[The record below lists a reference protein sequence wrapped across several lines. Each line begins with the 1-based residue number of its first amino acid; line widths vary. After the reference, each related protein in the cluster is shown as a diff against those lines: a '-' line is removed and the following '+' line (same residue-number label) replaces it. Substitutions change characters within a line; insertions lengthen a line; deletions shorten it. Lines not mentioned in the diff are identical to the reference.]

1 MVYRSISVLICV
13 SLTIPLPILTLYLYI
28 PLYLLCPYV
37 DICSM
42 PFMADQVL
50 LCHQATKLHVVHA
63 LGGQLIH
70 SVCLVF
76 IHQVKCSIT
85 QLHKICGMIS
95 LHTLY
100 MWQNDG
106 FGSWTLVIWKESSWW
121 CAHQLHPQLSCL
133 FWVIFPLKHQHCVY
147 MGPL

>member
-1 MVYRSISVLICV
+1 M
-13 SLTIPLPILTLYLYI
+13 
-28 PLYLLCPYV
+28 YLLCLYV
-37 DICSM
+37 GICSM
-42 PFMADQVL
+42 PFTAGQVL
-50 LCHQATKLHVVHA
+50 LCHQATKLHA

-76 IHQVKCSIT
+76 IHQVMCSII

-106 FGSWTLVIWKESSWW
+106 FGSWTLVIWKESSW
-121 CAHQLHPQLSCL
+121 
-133 FWVIFPLKHQHCVY
+133 
-147 MGPL
+147 